1 MSRFDYPTLPRQDI
15 IAVLGEAQIASVS
28 DEDLIKP
35 TPDFVTKLY
44 SSILLHIDTLQDDHD
59 QVDFSALE
67 HLENP
72 DLHVDSFRTINLF
85 HKIRNMLSAL
95 GCPEIFT
102 LRDLIKPDPD
112 RTRFFVGA
120 ILNFCLHRDTKLNAI
135 RPIVEDLTLID
146 EQRLALEARI
156 SQLNEEIA
164 VQNESREREMPLVQ
178 EIDSTVKELRQT
190 ISGLNNHQMSLKA
203 SIRKL
208 KERAKEIDEKISNA
222 DFALV
227 QAVHDNANLRSKIV
241 QSPDKLQRALEEK
254 KSFQAEIRNAERAA
268 MQSFQDKTAIL
279 EVYTKAYKKMSK
291 NFNQMQ
297 AIQEQVNSTKS
308 IEKDVKV
315 LKLKLS
321 DEEVQEKSLEAKLVE
336 RQGKADQLEELRKQ
350 LEKEKNLSFEEAN
363 KELKNVKLEVES
375 KRHGLEA
382 RQNDLEGVLAEADAI
397 TERINSVRESGA
409 LKCQELDRNCEEVI
423 AEFYRH
429 SSSIKDLLP
438 DIEVDQASVEKKG
451 VDL

>member
-67 HLENP
+67 YLENP

-178 EIDSTVKELRQT
+178 EIDSNVKELRQT

-297 AIQEQVNSTKS
+297 AIQEQ
-308 IEKDVKV
+308 
-315 LKLKLS
+315 
-321 DEEVQEKSLEAKLVE
+321 
-336 RQGKADQLEELRKQ
+336 
-350 LEKEKNLSFEEAN
+350 
-363 KELKNVKLEVES
+363 
-375 KRHGLEA
+375 
-382 RQNDLEGVLAEADAI
+382 
-397 TERINSVRESGA
+397 
-409 LKCQELDRNCEEVI
+409 
-423 AEFYRH
+423 FYRH